1 MVGILNGKK
10 NITMSK
16 SLNLFDILQ
25 NPSIGV
31 IAIHSF
37 IIGYNNVAKVKE
49 GRKNYPSLNQLFYV
63 LPIIYDISSMK
74 SIKNELYTTLTENK
88 NLTLELEERARK
100 MSGQTFE
107 SLNLG
112 FSKLIFK
119 LNNDDFTIEVE
130 KEYNKAILDMMKI
143 KSESLRN
150 IQTYSKRL
158 GNIFAKKD
166 EKMLQI
172 SLNIRF

>member
-1 MVGILNGKK
+1 
-10 NITMSK
+10 MSK

-25 NPSIGV
+25 NPAIGV

-37 IIGYNNVAKVKE
+37 IIGYNNVAKQKE
-49 GRKNYPSLNQLFYV
+49 GKSNYPSLNHLFYI
-63 LPIIYDISSMK
+63 LPIIYDISAMK
-74 SIKNELYTTLTENK
+74 SVKNELYTTLTENK

-119 LNNDDFTIEVE
+119 LNKEDFTVE
-130 KEYNKAILDMMKI
+130 INEEYNKSILSMMNI
-143 KSESLRN
+143 GIESLRN
-150 IQTYSKRL
+150 VQTYSKRL

-166 EKMLQI
+166 DKMLQI
-172 SLNIRF
+172 DLKIRF

>member
-1 MVGILNGKK
+1 MNK
-10 NITMSK
+10 N
-16 SLNLFDILQ
+16 LNLFDILQ
-25 NPSIGV
+25 NPAIGV

-37 IIGYNNVAKVKE
+37 ILGYNNVAKHKE
-49 GRKNYPSLNQLFYV
+49 DKNDYPSLNQLFYI
-63 LPIIYDISSMK
+63 LPVIYDISAMK

-88 NLTLELEERARK
+88 NFTLELEERARK

-119 LNNDDFTIEVE
+119 LNRENFTIEIE
-130 KEYNKAILDMMKI
+130 KDYNKNILDMMKI
-143 KSESLRN
+143 STESLRN

-166 EKMLQI
+166 EKMLQKAFQ
-172 SLNIRF
+172 IRF

>member
-1 MVGILNGKK
+1 
-10 NITMSK
+10 MSK
-16 SLNLFDILQ
+16 NLNLFDILQ
-25 NPSIGV
+25 NPAIGV

-37 IIGYNNVAKVKE
+37 IIGYNNVAVRNDK
-49 GRKNYPSLNQLFYV
+49 KNNFPTINQLFYV

-107 SLNLG
+107 CLNLG
-112 FSKLIFK
+112 FSKLIFNVNK
-119 LNNDDFTIEVE
+119 ENFTIGINE
-130 KEYNKAILDMMKI
+130 EYNKSILNMMRI
-143 KSESLRN
+143 NSESLRN

-158 GNIFAKKD
+158 GNVFAKTDLK
-166 EKMLQI
+166 KLQI
-172 SLNIRF
+172 DLKIRF

>member
-1 MVGILNGKK
+1 
-10 NITMSK
+10 MSK
-16 SLNLFDILQ
+16 NLNLFDILQ
-25 NPSIGV
+25 NPAIGV

-37 IIGYNNVAKVKE
+37 IIGYNNVAKTKA
-49 GRKNYPSLNQLFYV
+49 GKNDYPSLNQLFYI
-63 LPIIYDISSMK
+63 LPIIYDISAME
-74 SIKNELYTTLTENK
+74 SIKTELYTTLTENK

-112 FSKLIFK
+112 FSKLIFN
-119 LNNDDFTIEVE
+119 LNKENFTVGINE
-130 KEYNKAILDMMKI
+130 EYNNNILNMMKI
-143 KSESLRN
+143 NIKSFRN

-172 SLNIRF
+172 DLKIRF

>member
-1 MVGILNGKK
+1 
-10 NITMSK
+10 MSK
-16 SLNLFDILQ
+16 NLNLFEILQ
-25 NPSIGV
+25 NPAIGV

-37 IIGYNNVAKVKE
+37 IIGYNNVAKHKDGKE
-49 GRKNYPSLNQLFYV
+49 NYPPLNQLFYI
-63 LPIIYDISSMK
+63 LPIIYDISAMK

-119 LNNDDFTIEVE
+119 LNRKNFTVEIE
-130 KEYNKAILDMMKI
+130 KEYEKNILDMMKI
-143 KSESLRN
+143 GVESLRN

-166 EKMLQI
+166 EKRLQI
-172 SLNIRF
+172 DLKIRF